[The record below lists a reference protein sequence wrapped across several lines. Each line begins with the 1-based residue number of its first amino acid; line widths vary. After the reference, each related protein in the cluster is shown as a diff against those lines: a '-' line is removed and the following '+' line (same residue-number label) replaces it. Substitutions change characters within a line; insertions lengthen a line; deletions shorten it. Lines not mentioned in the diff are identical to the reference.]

1 MDMALLLRAVLSL
14 AFVVGLILLFLG
26 MMKILQQKSLKFPF
40 TKNVSNPF
48 RLSVVESK
56 RIDAKNTL
64 LLARCDDEEYLLLL
78 GNGQSTL
85 LQTKKVKK
93 NG

>member
-26 MMKILQQKSLKFPF
+26 MMKILQQKRLKFPF

>member
-1 MDMALLLRAVLSL
+1 MDMALLIRAVLSL

-26 MMKILQQKSLKFPF
+26 MMKILQQKRLKFPF

>member
-1 MDMALLLRAVLSL
+1 MALFLRAVLSL

-26 MMKILQQKSLKFPF
+26 MMKILQQKRLKFPF

-56 RIDAKNTL
+56 RIDTKNTL

>member
-1 MDMALLLRAVLSL
+1 MDMALLIRAVLSL
-14 AFVVGLILLFLG
+14 AFVVGLILFFLG
-26 MMKILQQKSLKFPF
+26 MIKILQQKKLKIPF

-64 LLARCDDEEYLLLL
+64 LLARCDEEEYLLLL
-78 GNGQSTL
+78 SNGQSTL